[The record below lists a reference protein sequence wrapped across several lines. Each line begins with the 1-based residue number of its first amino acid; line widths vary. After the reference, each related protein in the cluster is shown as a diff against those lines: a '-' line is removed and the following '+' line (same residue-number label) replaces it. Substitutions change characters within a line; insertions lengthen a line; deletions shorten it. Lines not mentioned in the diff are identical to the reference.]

1 MMGNPENVAIP
12 IGIKNIKAVK
22 ELKSFADEKQF
33 PYSGLWL
40 FSGAQGNGK
49 TLLLMN
55 VLREMVQQ
63 YPKALV
69 VSNIAIYGIPSIPY
83 RGIEDFER
91 YNNGADGIIYVIDEI
106 HTLFNSLESEKMP
119 LSTVQVWSQNRKNRR
134 VILGTSQRFNRV
146 AKPIREQTKL
156 LYVCY
161 PPLLWFRRY
170 AVFDATLFDEKGEYQ
185 GDPQRKRHYVP
196 SWNVMT
202 MYNTLEVVKRNG
214 SQGYSQAAAPDH
226 VAEVRRWLQEQEKI
240 REEGNYDSDL

>member
-1 MMGNPENVAIP
+1 MGKEEVFVPF
-12 IGIKNIKAVK
+12 GFKNIKAVR
-22 ELKSFADEKQF
+22 ELKSFADDKQF

-55 VLREMVQQ
+55 VLREMVSEF
-63 YPKALV
+63 PKALV

-83 RGIEDFER
+83 RGVEDFEK
-91 YNNGADGIIYVIDEI
+91 YNNGSDGIIYVIDEI

-161 PPLLWFRRY
+161 SPFLWFRRY
-170 AVFDATLFDEKGEYQ
+170 SVFDASLFDEKGEYT
-185 GDPQRKRHYVP
+185 GPAERKHYYVP

-214 SQGYSQAAAPDH
+214 GGGYMSSARPDH
-226 VAEVRRWLQEQEKI
+226 LEEVRAWLADQDRMKEG
-240 REEGNYDSDL
+240 RE

>member
-1 MMGNPENVAIP
+1 MSNEQVFVPFGV
-12 IGIKNIKAVK
+12 KNIKAVRD
-22 ELKSFADEKQF
+22 LKAFSAEKQF

-55 VLREMVQQ
+55 VLREMIQQ

-69 VSNIAIYGIPSIPY
+69 ISNIAIYGIPSIPY

-91 YNNGADGIIYVIDEI
+91 YNNGAEGIIYVIDEI

-161 PPLLWFRRY
+161 SPFLWFRRY
-170 AVFDATLFDEKGEYQ
+170 AVFDATLFDEKGEYT
-185 GDPQRKRHYVP
+185 GASERKHYYVP
-196 SWNVMT
+196 SWDVMT
-202 MYNTLEVVKRNG
+202 MYNTLEVVKRNAA
-214 SQGYSQAAAPDH
+214 SGYDVPLSADKL
-226 VAEVRRWLQEQEKI
+226 AELREWLADQEK
-240 REEGNYDSDL
+240 REEVK